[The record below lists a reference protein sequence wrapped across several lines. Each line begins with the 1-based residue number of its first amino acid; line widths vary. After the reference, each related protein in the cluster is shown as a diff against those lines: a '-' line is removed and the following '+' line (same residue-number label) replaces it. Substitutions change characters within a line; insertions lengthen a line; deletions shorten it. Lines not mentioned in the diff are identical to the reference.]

1 MGDNPGWGIDQFPA
15 PGSFMYYSG
24 SKVSGSFNNGASQ
37 NISQESQIKSRD
49 LYPYRSR
56 EKYSE
61 ALNKY
66 SPLALMT
73 VEETNGYSIDSTQG
87 VTGLQ

>member
-1 MGDNPGWGIDQFPA
+1 MRNNPGWGIDQFPP
-15 PGSFMYYSG
+15 PGSFMYCSG
-24 SKVSGSFNNGASQ
+24 SNTSGSFNNGASA

-56 EKYSE
+56 EKYTES
-61 ALNKY
+61 LNKY

-73 VEETNGYSIDSTQG
+73 VEEANGYSIDSTQG